1 MNLIDIVLGIILI
14 FAFYKGLTKG
24 LFATLASL
32 VGLIAGVFGA
42 IHFSHFAANYLVA
55 KTDWAEATIN
65 LAAFAIT
72 FLIILVVVSLVGK
85 ALTKIADFAAL
96 GLINKLLGG
105 VFSALK
111 IAFIISVIF
120 MFVNASKN
128 FSGLIIS
135 DEKKESSIL
144 YEPVAMIAPLL
155 LPNILAQVDS
165 FRNDDSDD
173 GEEEQRNEEETPIS
187 DDVSREDY

>member
-72 FLIILVVVSLVGK
+72 FLIILLVVSLVGK

-111 IAFIISVIF
+111 MAFIISVIF

-135 DEKKESSIL
+135 EEKKENSIL
-144 YEPVAMIAPLL
+144 YEPVAMLAPLL
-155 LPNILAQVDS
+155 LPNILEQVDT
-165 FRNDDSDD
+165 FRSSDKD
-173 GEEEQRNEEETPIS
+173 EGTVEDEEETPVENDTII
-187 DDVSREDY
+187 EE